1 MRISTLDIFPS
12 YLGPSL
18 QIKSFVIQNSPH
30 HLKHGLPN
38 LIFVI
43 IIFAI
48 LIVSIKTIVF
58 TFRSGT
64 FRFYLGIPIAELVDI
79 DLDDVGVVVEL
90 DETLTHKIILL
101 VFCYMFIS
109 LPLSLSL
116 PSSPPSLSPPIYIS
130 IYLSTYIPLF
140 SLDPCFNLDQ

>member
-1 MRISTLDIFPS
+1 MRISTLDIFPR

-38 LIFVI
+38 LIF
-43 IIFAI
+43 AI
-48 LIVSIKTIVF
+48 LIVSIKTFVF

-109 LPLSLSL
+109 LPLSLSHPL
-116 PSSPPSLSPPIYIS
+116 LLLSFPPIYIS
-130 IYLSTYIPLF
+130 IYLST
-140 SLDPCFNLDQ
+140 